1 MIHAKKYLLLG
12 WGLLTGLVLTAQS
25 TIVDFTS
32 DSTMQDAFV
41 GNGGIENTNFGSQDR
56 LNVFYDKSS
65 TIPKVFRSFISYDLS
80 SIPANAIIV
89 DAKLKLVTHTVNNT
103 ISHPIFVQ
111 RVSQSWSGSTVTWNN
126 QPNVYTYDQLSF
138 THAQTSGTGTHQLNV
153 TAHVQKMVKDPSTNQ
168 GWRIRLQSETGASTF
183 GLMYHSSE
191 ATSSSN
197 RPVLTVE
204 YVLPIGL
211 TPTVSHCSPGNS
223 DGTLSVTVSGGSTTS
238 LGNIYFYKTV
248 RDTTQLGNATLVNA
262 KTTNNIQYNAT
273 TKTITGENLA
283 PGIYLLRVLDTKY
296 SVASNPRL
304 AFNLHILVGREG
316 EITKGILMPHE
327 TYQENMTISRDKPSN
342 SSPTDRINTNYYTG
356 SAVTLRASA
365 APNVYDFAALIKY
378 DMDFDYQLDITKA
391 ELRMKA
397 FGSGFARYAN
407 SSNAV
412 NYSIVTSPWTEE
424 DVTWN
429 IRPTID
435 STQKIQLATTTYIGY
450 DPVHNWDTISL
461 IPFVEYWSEN
471 PTENHGFEIALQNYN
486 ASQFAAREYLS
497 AAGNANFMYFEFSV
511 KPKTVVTFNDTINFG
526 KILINAPL
534 GPLPYKYLINT
545 EPIGSLAASWAIID
559 SLDYIDSVDFFT
571 SDVSARQYSFDN
583 LPSGKYYVSVFNNVG
598 TKIMDDSAM
607 VTTTLGVYDRTN
619 IQLSSNNTASRSP
632 GASTDGK
639 GRLFAELLKEEQ
651 YGGVHLKLTTLGDFL
666 IGFNKTSQST
676 ASSATDFEFG
686 LKVASTG
693 AYQIIENNALL
704 TSTSSMA
711 SGADINLFRDH
722 GQYVLKINGTEV
734 YRGAISSL
742 AASDASVDMLFP
754 TGTAQVQLSSYWGGF
769 KKPGIKVQIDY
780 PECGYFTGKVIVT
793 NSEKGSITSC
803 TLINNEPGGSNP
815 TGATDGTNYVF
826 NSVPIGTYTLTTY
839 YSVPPIYPY
848 PGYSYIITEQV
859 AVGYLVEWEDLVDS
873 YVLPLNTIQ
882 RGPGI
887 VAPGIATAN
896 SSNVTYDEYKNWL
909 QFTTY
914 VHSPYLATSAGIE
927 VLYLRELDASENAIR
942 LVSGGLFVPQSK
954 SLINGETEVLHPGES
969 NATWRIEE
977 EDDFFGI
984 FRNGGAAL
992 NDGTSS
998 VAGPYEISIYQTNGV
1013 RYITSVASFCSN
1025 YPIPD
1030 QFVEPK
1036 REIEGGY
1043 FLVPTDDM
1051 LRFEFFE
1058 EYAEGGL
1065 LNYKVKNYMGV
1076 VQTGLDDLEEIFG
1089 DNRYLLDVST
1099 LTAGYY
1105 ILEIVNDKGENWFIR
1120 FKVQ

>member
-25 TIVDFTS
+25 TTVDFTS
-32 DSTMQDAFV
+32 TGSMQDAFV
-41 GNGGIENTNFGSQDR
+41 GNGGIENTNFGTQDR

-65 TIPKVFRSFISYDLS
+65 TIPKVFRSFIQYDIS

-89 DAKLKLVTHTVNNT
+89 DAKLKLVTHTVDNT

-126 QPNVYTYDQLSF
+126 QPNVYTTDQLSF

-153 TAHVQKMVKDPSTNQ
+153 TAHVQKMVKDPSNNQ

-204 YVLPIGL
+204 YVLPLSL
-211 TPTVSHCSPGNS
+211 TPTVSHCTPGNS
-223 DGTLSVTVSGGSTTS
+223 DGSFSVAVSGGSSIT
-238 LGNIYFYKTV
+238 LGDVYFYKTQ
-248 RDTTQLGNATLVNA
+248 RDMAQLGNATLVNA
-262 KTTNNIQYNAT
+262 KVTNNVQYNAT
-273 TKTITGENLA
+273 TKKITATNLS
-283 PGIYLLRVLDTKY
+283 PGIYLLRVYDSKY
-296 SVASNPRL
+296 YVASNPRL
-304 AFNLHILVGREG
+304 TFNLHILVGREG
-316 EITKGILMPHE
+316 EVTTGILMPHE

-342 SSPTDRINTNYYTG
+342 TTPTDRINTNYYTG

-435 STQKIQLATTTYIGY
+435 STQKIQIATTTFIGY

-461 IPFVEYWSEN
+461 LPFVEYWSEN

-497 AAGNANFMYFEFSV
+497 AAGNVNFMYFEFSV
-511 KPKTVVTFNDTINFG
+511 KPKLEVVFNDTLNLG
-526 KILINAPL
+526 KINVNAPL
-534 GPLPYKYLINT
+534 GQLPYKYLINI
-545 EPIGSLAASWAIID
+545 EPIGSLSTAWSRID
-559 SLDYIDSVDFFT
+559 TLDYIDSLAFFT
-571 SDVSARQYSFDN
+571 SDITTRTYSFDG
-583 LPSGKYYVSVFNNVG
+583 LPSGRYYVQVYDNSG
-598 TKIMDDSAM
+598 TSILSENIM
-607 VTTTLGVYDRTN
+607 VTSDLGMYDRTN
-619 IQLSSNNTASRSP
+619 IQLTSNNTASRSP

-639 GRLFAELLKEEQ
+639 GRLFGELLKEEQ

-693 AYQIIENNALL
+693 AYQIIENNTLL
-704 TSTSSMA
+704 TSTASMA

-722 GQYVLKINGTEV
+722 SQYVLKINGTEV

-769 KKPGIKVQIDY
+769 KKPGIKVKIDY

-793 NSEKGSITSC
+793 KSEKGSITSC
-803 TLINNEPGGSNP
+803 TLINNEPGGVNP

-839 YSVPPIYPY
+839 YSVPPIIPY

-859 AVGYLVEWEDLVDS
+859 AVGYLVEWEDMVDS

-887 VAPGIATAN
+887 LTDGIATAN
-896 SSNVTYDEYKNWL
+896 STNVTFDGYKNWL
-909 QFTTY
+909 QFTTN

-954 SLINGETEVLHPGES
+954 SLITGEAEVTHIGAS

-984 FRNGGAAL
+984 FRNGGTAL

-998 VAGPYEISIYQTNGV
+998 VAGPYEVSIYQTNGV

-1065 LNYKVKNYMGV
+1065 LNYQVKNYMGV

-1089 DNRYLLDVST
+1089 DNRYLLDVSA

>member
-1 MIHAKKYLLLG
+1 MILAKKYMLLG

-25 TIVDFTS
+25 TTVNFTS
-32 DSTMQDAFV
+32 TGTMQDAFV

-65 TIPKVFRSFISYDLS
+65 TIAKVFRSFISYDLS

-103 ISHPIFVQ
+103 ISHPIYVQ
-111 RVSQSWSGSTVTWNN
+111 RVNQSWSSSTVTWNN
-126 QPNVYTYDQLSF
+126 QPSVITSDQLSF

-168 GWRIRLQSETGASTF
+168 GWRIRLQSESGASTF

-191 ATSSSN
+191 ATSSGN

-204 YVLPIGL
+204 YVLPLSL
-211 TPTVSHCSPGNS
+211 TPTVSHCTPGNS
-223 DGTLSVTVSGGSTTS
+223 DGSFSVAVSGGSTTS

-248 RDTTQLGNATLVNA
+248 RDTTQIGVATLVNA

-273 TKTITGENLA
+273 TKTITGENLS

-342 SSPTDRINTNYYTG
+342 SSPTDRINTNYYSG

-365 APNVYDFAALIKY
+365 SPNVYEYAALIKY

-397 FGSGFARYAN
+397 FASGFARYAN

-435 STQKIQLATTTYIGY
+435 STQKIQIATTTYMGY

-497 AAGNANFMYFEFSV
+497 AAGNVNFMYFEFSV
-511 KPKTVVTFNDTINFG
+511 KPKTVVTFNDTTNFG

-571 SDVSARQYSFDN
+571 SDISAREYSFDN

-607 VTTTLGVYDRTN
+607 VTTTLGVYDRTSV
-619 IQLSSNNTASRSP
+619 QLSSTNVITRSFGATGNAS
-632 GASTDGK
+632 
-639 GRLFAELLKEEQ
+639 GRLFAELLKNED
-651 YGGVHLKLTTLGDFL
+651 YGGVEFIVKTLDDFT
-666 IGFNKTSQST
+666 IGFNKSSQSKAS
-676 ASSATDFEFG
+676 ASSDFEFG
-686 LKVASTG
+686 LKVTSTG
-693 AYQIIENNALL
+693 SYQIIENNSLL
-704 TSTSSMA
+704 TSTA
-711 SGADINLFRDH
+711 SISAGAKINLYRDH
-722 GQYVLKINGTEV
+722 GDYVLKINGAEV
-734 YRGAISSL
+734 YRGPITSL
-742 AASDASVDMLFP
+742 AASDASVDFMLAA
-754 TGTAQVQLSSYWGGF
+754 GSIELSSYWGGF

-780 PECGYFTGKVIVT
+780 PECGYFTGKVIVSKSELGTIAFCTMT
-793 NSEKGSITSC
+793 NNAI
-803 TLINNEPGGSNP
+803 GGTNP
-815 TGATDGTNYVF
+815 TATVVGGVYEF
-826 NSVPIGTYTLTTY
+826 NDVPIGTYTLTTG
-839 YSVPPIYPY
+839 YSVPPLGGYL
-848 PGYSYIITEQV
+848 GYSYVITEQI

-887 VAPGIATAN
+887 VTPGIATAN

-909 QFTTY
+909 QFSTY
-914 VHSPYLATSAGIE
+914 VHSPFLATSAGIE
-927 VLYLRELDASENAIR
+927 NLAFRELGAGTEAIR
-942 LVSGGLFVPQSK
+942 LISGGLFVPQTISTFTTLELGVA
-954 SLINGETEVLHPGES
+954 SLHPGPV
-969 NATWRIEE
+969 NATFRIEQ
-977 EDDFFGI
+977 EDEIFSI
-984 FRNGGAAL
+984 FRNGGASIETGA
-992 NDGTSS
+992 SAIS
-998 VAGPYEISIYQTNGV
+998 GPYEISISQTNGV
-1013 RYITSVASFCSN
+1013 RYITSVASFCPN

-1036 REIEGGY
+1036 REIE
-1043 FLVPTDDM
+1043 
-1051 LRFEFFE
+1051 
-1058 EYAEGGL
+1058 
-1065 LNYKVKNYMGV
+1065 
-1076 VQTGLDDLEEIFG
+1076 
-1089 DNRYLLDVST
+1089 
-1099 LTAGYY
+1099 
-1105 ILEIVNDKGENWFIR
+1105 
-1120 FKVQ
+1120 